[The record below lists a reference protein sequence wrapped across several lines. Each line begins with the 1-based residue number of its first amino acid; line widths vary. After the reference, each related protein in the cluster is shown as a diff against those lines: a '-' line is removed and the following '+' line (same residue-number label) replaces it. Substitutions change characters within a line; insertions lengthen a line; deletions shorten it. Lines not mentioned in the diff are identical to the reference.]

1 MNSRR
6 SGVVRRIAA
15 AVLGLLLC
23 AAAIAAQAPAKGA
36 VTLPETAAGRR
47 MAAFLAAFNTGDAAA
62 VRKFIAE
69 NYAQS
74 ALAQRPADVRSRFFV
89 DFYADTR
96 GFDVRRV
103 LESDE
108 RRIRIVVQ
116 DRLVGDWRQLGLDLE
131 PEAPHGMLGLMIQ
144 PALPPADARPSGKL
158 TDADVAREMSEY
170 MKKLVAADRFSGT
183 VLVSRN
189 GQSIFQGAWGLA
201 SKAWKQPNRL
211 DTKFNLGSM
220 NKMVTAVAIA
230 QLAEQGKLSFD
241 DKVGKFLTDYPN
253 ADVREKVTIHHLLT
267 HTSGVPDYFN
277 DKYDAGAKERYRTVQ
292 DFVDLFKDQPLRFE
306 PGSQWRYS
314 NGNFMLLGAIV
325 EKVAGQNYFDFVRE
339 HIYKPAK
346 MTNTD
351 AYEMDRD
358 TPNLAIGYTR
368 NCPGG
373 AAPGERCN
381 NLYLHVVKGGPA
393 GGGFSTVEDL
403 VRFAEALTG
412 NKLLSAKYTEI
423 VTTGKVHPDP
433 EDQNDSYAYGFSDR
447 REYGVRVVGHG
458 GGFDGI
464 NGNLDIYMDGS
475 GYVVAV
481 LANYDPPTATRV
493 ANKVRTLIA
502 QR

>member
-1 MNSRR
+1 MNSLRNGVGWR
-6 SGVVRRIAA
+6 SVV

-23 AAAIAAQAPAKGA
+23 AATIAAQAPAKGA
-36 VTLPETAAGRR
+36 VTLPETPAGRK
-47 MAAFLAAFNTGDAAA
+47 MAGFLAAFNTGDAAA

-69 NYAQS
+69 NYAKS
-74 ALAQRPADVRSRFFV
+74 SLSQRPVEARIGFFV

-108 RRIRIVVQ
+108 RRIRILVQ

-131 PEAPHGMLGLMIQ
+131 PDAPNGMLGLMIQ
-144 PALPPADARPSGKL
+144 PALPPADMRPAAKL
-158 TDADVAREMSEY
+158 TNADLAREMSAY
-170 MKKLVAADRFSGT
+170 VKKLVDADRFSGT
-183 VLVSRN
+183 VLVARN
-189 GQSIFQGAWGLA
+189 GQTIFQGAWGLA
-201 SKAWKQPNRL
+201 SRAWNQPNRL

-241 DKVGKFLTDYPN
+241 DKLGKFLPDYPN
-253 ADVREKVTIHHLLT
+253 ADAREKVTLHHLLT

-277 DKYDAGAKERYRTVQ
+277 EEYDAGAKERFRTVQ

-314 NGNFMLLGAIV
+314 NGNFMLLGAVV
-325 EKVAGQNYFDFVRE
+325 EKVTGQSYFDYVRE
-339 HIYKPAK
+339 HIYKPAG
-346 MTNTD
+346 MVNTD

-368 NCPGG
+368 NCPRP

-403 VRFAEALTG
+403 VKFAEALRG

-423 VTTGKVHPDP
+423 VTTGKVNPDP
-433 EDQNDSYAYGFSDR
+433 EDKNDSYAYGFSDR
-447 REYGVRVVGHG
+447 RETGVRVVGHG

-475 GYVVAV
+475 GWVVAV
-481 LANYDPPTATRV
+481 LSNYDPPAATRI
-493 ANKVRTLIA
+493 AGKVRTLIA
-502 QR
+502 LH

>member
-1 MNSRR
+1 MNGWR
-6 SGVVRRIAA
+6 SALAGRIAV

-23 AAAIAAQAPAKGA
+23 AGTIAAQAPAKGA
-36 VTLPETAAGRR
+36 VTLPETPAGRK

-69 NYAQS
+69 NYAAS
-74 ALAQRPADVRSRFFV
+74 TLAQRPVDVRIRFFV
-89 DFYADTR
+89 DFYSDTR

-103 LESDE
+103 LASDE
-108 RRIRIVVQ
+108 RQIRILVQ

-144 PALPPADARPSGKL
+144 PAHAPADTRPPGKL
-158 TDADVAREMSEY
+158 TDADFASEMDDY
-170 MKKLVAADRFSGT
+170 VKKLVKADRFSGT

-189 GQSIFQGAWGLA
+189 GQTIFQGAWGLA

-220 NKMVTAVAIA
+220 NKMVTAVAVA

-253 ADVREKVTIHHLLT
+253 ADVREKVTLHHLLT

-277 DKYDAGAKERYRTVQ
+277 EKYDAGAKERFRTVP
-292 DFVDLFKDQPLRFE
+292 DFVDLFKNEPLRFE

-325 EKVAGQNYFDFVRE
+325 EKVAGQNYFDYVRE
-339 HIYKPAK
+339 HIYKPAG

-351 AYEMDRD
+351 AYEMDHD

-368 NCPGG
+368 NCPGS
-373 AAPGERCN
+373 ATPGERCN

-403 VRFAEALTG
+403 VKFAEALGG
-412 NKLLSAKYTEI
+412 NKLLSAKYAEI
-423 VTTGKVHPDP
+423 VTTGKVSPNPDEP
-433 EDQNDSYAYGFSDR
+433 EEKYAYGFLER
-447 REYGVRVVGHG
+447 RDSGTRVVGHG

-475 GYVVAV
+475 GWVVAV
-481 LANYDPPTATRV
+481 LSNYDPPAAQRV